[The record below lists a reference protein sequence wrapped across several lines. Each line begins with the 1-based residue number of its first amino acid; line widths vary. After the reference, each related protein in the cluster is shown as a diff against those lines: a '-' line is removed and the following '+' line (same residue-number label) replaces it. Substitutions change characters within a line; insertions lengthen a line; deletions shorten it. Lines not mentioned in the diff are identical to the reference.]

1 MNHWQQGSMPWTS
14 TAAICIYSFPVWQV
28 ANEIAKPQVSIHSN
42 NSSIYCKK
50 SNRKWKWKFATGN
63 RK

>member
-1 MNHWQQGSMPWTS
+1 MTKKGWGTGWSRIEE
-14 TAAICIYSFPVWQV
+14 ACIYSDLFPDWQV

-42 NSSIYCKK
+42 NSLVDCKNY
-50 SNRKWKWKFATGN
+50 NRRWKLATGN